1 MTALTPNAQRLLRTL
16 VADGPAYRADLARAL
31 GVSRATVTNL
41 TNRLSADGLIEETDP
56 EPGALKNLIGTT
68 PKLGVL
74 ASVMFLVDT
83 CTATVATLDGTVL
96 KSFTLGQLA
105 EVSATDRLAA
115 GADLLGR
122 LLAERELTPGDLRAL
137 HLAVDTQM
145 DARSGEVYAQRASSR
160 WYGVNPKRYFT
171 ERFAVSVHT
180 ENSARLEGL
189 AEYLW
194 GAGRGHDNVLYVD
207 VSYGVTA
214 GHMIKGQIQTGA
226 GGGSGELGH
235 TVYDWNG
242 PLCTCGNSGCLMQY
256 ASIPAMLRDSSTGTG
271 RVTDWEEFV
280 ALAHEGDPAVMAIS
294 LRAAKI
300 LGRVLINVCHM
311 IDPEIVVLSGEI
323 PRALPGFADV
333 VTELLRDHALPL
345 VARNVAVHLAE
356 LGYDHT
362 ASARAGIESLRAI
375 DDVVA
380 EATNV

>member
-16 VADGPAYRADLARAL
+16 VADGPAYRADLARTL

-41 TNRLSADGLIEETDP
+41 ANRLSSDGLIEETDP

-83 CTATVATLDGTVL
+83 CTASIATLDGTVL
-96 KSFTLGQLA
+96 KSLTLGQLIDVTA
-105 EVSATDRLAA
+105 DARLTA

-122 LLAERELTPGDLRAL
+122 LLAEFGLEPADLRAL

-160 WYGVNPKRYFT
+160 WYGVNPKQYFT
-171 ERFAVSVHT
+171 ERFAVPVHT
-180 ENSARLEGL
+180 ENTARLEGL

-194 GAGRGHDNVLYVD
+194 GAGRGHDNVLYVE
-207 VSYGVTA
+207 VSHGVTS

-226 GGGSGELGH
+226 RGGSGELGH
-235 TVYDWNG
+235 TIYDWNG

-256 ASIPAMLRDSSTGTG
+256 ASVPAMLRDAGTGTG
-271 RVTDWEEFV
+271 RTPDWDEFV
-280 ALAHEGDPAVMAIS
+280 ALAREGDPAVAAITR
-294 LRAAKI
+294 RAATV
-300 LGRVLINVCHM
+300 LGRVLINACHM
-311 IDPEIVVLSGEI
+311 VDPEIVVLSGEI
-323 PRALPGFADV
+323 PRALPGFADMV
-333 VTELLRDHALPL
+333 AEQLRDHALPL
-345 VARNVAVHLAE
+345 VARNIAVRLAE
-356 LGYDHT
+356 LGYEHA

-375 DDVVA
+375 EDVVA
-380 EATNV
+380 EAIHV